1 MRALWL
7 AAIAALLACGS
18 GNDVPPA
25 VGTLERDR
33 IELVAEA
40 PEPIV
45 ERPVRE
51 GQLVEAGQLVVRLD
65 AARLDA
71 QVAQAESARGQAA
84 ARLAEL
90 VRGPREERIAEARA
104 LLAGAQGTLATAS
117 RDLARSKE
125 LFAQGVESQ
134 GRLDQQR
141 AAYDQTLAQRD
152 AARASLEALLEGTTV
167 EELDQARAA
176 LAQAEAALADVK
188 VRRERLEVRAP
199 APGWVDALPFELG
212 ERPPAGAV
220 VAVLL
225 ADQAPYARV
234 FVPEAIRARVTPGV
248 AAQVRIDGVE
258 RAFAGRV
265 RSVASD
271 ASFTPYYA
279 LTERDRGRLVYIAK
293 VDLTEPEAREL
304 PTGLPLEARF
314 EP

>member
-1 MRALWL
+1 MRGLGL
-7 AAIAALLACGS
+7 AALLALLACGR
-18 GNDVPPA
+18 GNGLPPA

-104 LLAGAQGTLATAS
+104 LLSGAEGALVTAS
-117 RDLARSKE
+117 RELKRSKE
-125 LFAQGVESQ
+125 LLAQGVESQ
-134 GRLDQQR
+134 GRLDQRR
-141 AAYDQTLAQRD
+141 AAYDQALAQRD

-176 LAQAEAALADVK
+176 LSQAEAALVDVK

-199 APGWVDALPFELG
+199 AAGWVDALPYELG
-212 ERPPAGAV
+212 ERPPTGGV

-248 AAQVRIDGVE
+248 AARVRIDGVE

-265 RSVASD
+265 RSVAND

-279 LTERDRGRLVYIAK
+279 LTERDRGRLVYVAK